1 MMQLGF
7 FNEEIRFEK
16 LSKLG
21 DTLEKLNIIDWEI
34 FRQVLNVAF
43 KKERK
48 GPGGRPPYDYLLLFK
63 VLILQRLFNLSDD
76 QTEYQIHDRMSFMR
90 FLGLSLGDKVPDA
103 KTIWLFRD
111 TLTQAKAIGEL
122 FRLFNRQLESQGII
136 THAGTIVD
144 ATFVDAPRQ
153 RNTREENKTIK
164 EDKIPEEWTENTPKA
179 AHKLAQ
185 KDTDARWTVK
195 GGEKHYWYNN
205 HTKVD
210 ADSKIITDY
219 SVTNAA
225 VHDSNKFVDFI
236 DETDKVVYAD
246 SAYAGREIAEKLPDN
261 VINSIHEKGYR
272 NRPLTDE
279 QKKSNRNKSK
289 VRARIEHVY
298 GFMTGSMKGITV
310 RNIGLQ
316 RAGFNIGM
324 TNLVYN
330 LCRYTILQRQRVCV
344 G

>member
-1 MMQLGF
+1 V
-7 FNEEIRFEK
+7 IEK
-16 LSKLG
+16 L
-21 DTLEKLNIIDWEI
+21 
-34 FRQVLNVAF
+34 
-43 KKERK
+43 
-48 GPGGRPPYDYLLLFK
+48 
-63 VLILQRLFNLSDD
+63 FN
-76 QTEYQIHDRMSFMR
+76 
-90 FLGLSLGDKVPDA
+90 
-103 KTIWLFRD
+103 
-111 TLTQAKAIGEL
+111 
-122 FRLFNRQLESQGII
+122 LFNRQLENQGII
-136 THAGTIVD
+136 THVGTIVD
-144 ATFVDAPRQ
+144 ATFVEAPRQ

-164 EDKIPEEWTENTPKA
+164 EGEIPEEWTENKPKA

-195 GGEKHYWYNN
+195 GGEKHYGYKD

-219 SVTNAA
+219 EVTNAA
-225 VHDSNKFVDFI
+225 VHDSNEFAGFI

-246 SAYAGREIAEKLPDN
+246 SAYAGSEIAGKLPESVKN
-261 VINSIHEKGYR
+261 NIHEKGYR

-279 QKKSNRNKSK
+279 QKESNRNKSK

-310 RNIGLQ
+310 RSIGRQRADFSIGL
-316 RAGFNIGM
+316 

-330 LCRYTILQRQRVCV
+330 LFRYSILKRQRVCM